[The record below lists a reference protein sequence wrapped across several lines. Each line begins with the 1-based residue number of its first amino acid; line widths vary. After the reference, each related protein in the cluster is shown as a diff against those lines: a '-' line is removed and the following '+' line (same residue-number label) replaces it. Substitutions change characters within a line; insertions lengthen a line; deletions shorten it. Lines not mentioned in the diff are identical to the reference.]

1 MDTAKTAERYA
12 YSTSSCRY
20 RTPQTK
26 SKVVVGAK
34 SNPAMTPQRY
44 DCGLENTTLY
54 GFRMLAEV
62 EAAASVR
69 CSFGVIHTNKNATTN
84 TRSPDTYQNV
94 GTVITPLTK
103 GLTAICPIDPPSIPT
118 H

>member
-26 SKVVVGAK
+26 SNMVVGAK

-44 DCGLENTTLY
+44 DCGLVNTTLY
-54 GFRMLAEV
+54 GFRMLADVEV
-62 EAAASVR
+62 AASLR
-69 CSFGVIHTNKNATTN
+69 CSFGVAHTTKTATTN
-84 TRSPDTYQNV
+84 TRSPERNPIT
-94 GTVITPLTK
+94 GTVTTPLPS
-103 GLTAICPIDPPSIPT
+103 GLP
-118 H
+118 